1 MLKSSSHTSKI
12 DFISTS
18 EGRALRPGT
27 VQQDRGYDPHGADP
41 QTSFGDT
48 NTT

>member
-1 MLKSSSHTSKI
+1 MLKSNSHKSKI

-27 VQQDRGYDPHGADP
+27 VQQDRGFDPHGAD
-41 QTSFGDT
+41 TT
-48 NTT
+48 NLFW